1 MLVQASQVL
10 VAIVD
15 ATHCGCALPMD
26 LAAVAIPPPIKAHA
40 TSGMSSMPMVQVK
53 KSLMCRAV
61 IVRGAGTG
69 WAPSGQDGAS
79 CFAFV
84 YEPQKRVS

>member
-40 TSGMSSMPMVQVK
+40 AIGMSSMPMVQVK
-53 KSLMCRAV
+53 KSLRRRAV
-61 IVRGAGTG
+61 IVRGPTA

>member
-40 TSGMSSMPMVQVK
+40 AIGMSSMPMVQVK
-53 KSLMCRAV
+53 KSLRYRAV
-61 IVRGAGTG
+61 IVRGPHSMGTIRSR
-69 WAPSGQDGAS
+69 WRQLF
-79 CFAFV
+79 CV
-84 YEPQKRVS
+84 CV